1 MPPTPYNLGMYGDLV
16 VTLSTPPP
24 PSLTATRAICMPVAR
39 ARVRSAGRR
48 WWSRRIAP
56 SFALGG
62 TRFTRSHL
70 SFLLHARQIAMLLS
84 MPSARLKLVKVEA
97 PLASSS
103 SSPFGKNSLRAT
115 VFSSNSVI
123 ECSVN
128 KNSCRGSSNSHTSMP
143 AHGQIELPPKRHHGQ
158 ILLPPQLH
166 HFSRKSTWLCHYR
179 QWLKSSKAI
188 WLQRLQRQHSIL
200 QFFAAD
206 RGHALAK
213 PRKAA
218 PAKPTSKLK
227 NTTLEAYGARAGTFK
242 VSRCCAATD
251 AKQKQTLL
259 LKQKMRDGDAKS
271 DICEL
276 QVAH

>member
-1 MPPTPYNLGMYGDLV
+1 
-16 VTLSTPPP
+16 
-24 PSLTATRAICMPVAR
+24 
-39 ARVRSAGRR
+39 
-48 WWSRRIAP
+48 
-56 SFALGG
+56 
-62 TRFTRSHL
+62 
-70 SFLLHARQIAMLLS
+70 LLHARQIAILPS

-103 SSPFGKNSLRAT
+103 SSPFGKKSLRAT
-115 VFSSNSVI
+115 VVSSSNSVI
-123 ECSVN
+123 ECSVSVN
-128 KNSCRGSSNSHTSMP
+128 KESCSGSSDSHADTSMP

-218 PAKPTSKLK
+218 PAKPPSKLK
-227 NTTLEAYGARAGTFK
+227 NTTLEAFGARAGTFK

-251 AKQKQTLL
+251 ANQKQTLL

-271 DICEL
+271 DVCEL